1 MKVIE
6 KIPSMS
12 DNELSRLFANVMDFI
27 DKKKQ
32 VDDAVRVKEAIQ
44 QEWQRRLNAFE
55 QGKYKAETPEKGVL
69 STIGYRVGND
79 GLPAHKRK
87 LLLDYLIEEILPPV
101 GSPAHMAEW
110 GEPETRT
117 RYMKAHR
124 VIQVLASSGK
134 TLGYMDKATNEWLE
148 DLKYLEEAWGH
159 LR

>member
-32 VDDAVRVKEAIQ
+32 LDDAVRVKEAIQ

-69 STIGYRVGND
+69 STIGYRV
-79 GLPAHKRK
+79 
-87 LLLDYLIEEILPPV
+87 
-101 GSPAHMAEW
+101 
-110 GEPETRT
+110 
-117 RYMKAHR
+117 
-124 VIQVLASSGK
+124 IQVLASSGK

-148 DLKYLEEAWGH
+148 DLNIWKRLGAYL
-159 LR
+159 R

>member
-32 VDDAVRVKEAIQ
+32 LDDAVRVKEAIQ
-44 QEWQRRLNAFE
+44 QEWHRRLNAFE

-79 GLPAHKRK
+79 GLPAEKRK

-110 GEPETRT
+110 GEPETRIC
-117 RYMKAHR
+117 YMKAHR

-134 TLGYMDKATNEWLE
+134 TLGYLDKATNEWLE
-148 DLKYLEEAWGH
+148 DLKYLEESWGH

>member
-32 VDDAVRVKEAIQ
+32 LDDAVRVKEAIQ

-79 GLPAHKRK
+79 G
-87 LLLDYLIEEILPPV
+87 
-101 GSPAHMAEW
+101 
-110 GEPETRT
+110 
-117 RYMKAHR
+117 
-124 VIQVLASSGK
+124 
-134 TLGYMDKATNEWLE
+134 
-148 DLKYLEEAWGH
+148 
-159 LR
+159 

>member
-69 STIGYRVGND
+69 STIGYRV
-79 GLPAHKRK
+79 
-87 LLLDYLIEEILPPV
+87 
-101 GSPAHMAEW
+101 
-110 GEPETRT
+110 
-117 RYMKAHR
+117 
-124 VIQVLASSGK
+124 IQVLASSGK

-159 LR
+159 IR